1 MNRGCETMSV
11 HPTCGKSLRLSGFF
25 LFLPRVIHTLREAK
39 SDAAAG
45 SSKGDNETTRNSH
58 LKKNTKKIQKKQ
70 SKKWGYNWTIGGRIH
85 LKQLNL

>member
-1 MNRGCETMSV
+1 MSV

-58 LKKNTKKIQKKQ
+58 LKKIQKKY
-70 SKKWGYNWTIGGRIH
+70 KKKNKAKSGGTTG
-85 LKQLNL
+85 QLAAEFT

>member
-1 MNRGCETMSV
+1 MWKKFTSEWV
-11 HPTCGKSLRLSGFF
+11 F

-58 LKKNTKKIQKKQ
+58 FKKNTKKIQKNKAK
-70 SKKWGYNWTIGGRIH
+70 SGGTTG
-85 LKQLNL
+85 QLAAEFT

>member
-1 MNRGCETMSV
+1 V
-11 HPTCGKSLRLSGFF
+11 GFF

-58 LKKNTKKIQKKQ
+58 LKKIKKKYKKNKAK
-70 SKKWGYNWTIGGRIH
+70 SGGTTG
-85 LKQLNL
+85 QLAAEFT

>member
-58 LKKNTKKIQKKQ
+58 LKKIQKNTKKNKAK
-70 SKKWGYNWTIGGRIH
+70 SGGTTG
-85 LKQLNL
+85 QLAAEFT